1 MNFEEIMESVLTV
14 DLDSL
19 MGETLPSPQEID
31 ALKDNSDRRLWIYED
46 ITESL
51 LGYAKRI
58 IRWNRDDIGIPI
70 EERKPITVYLYSYGG
85 DGNACLSFI
94 DTIRLSKTPVRV
106 VCMGIAMSAGSFI
119 LLAAPKGSRY
129 ITKHATILLHQ
140 GSSATSGTA
149 EQVLSASKDYQHF
162 LKELETLT
170 IESTNIDKKMW
181 NKIKGKETYLYAD
194 DCIKYGIADKII
206 DGIDEII

>member
-14 DLDSL
+14 DIDSL

-58 IRWNRDDIGIPI
+58 IRWNRDDAGIPI
-70 EERKPITVYLYSYGG
+70 EERKPITIYIYSYGG

-94 DTIRLSKTPVRV
+94 DTIRLSKTPIKVICSGV
-106 VCMGIAMSAGSFI
+106 AMSAGAYI
-119 LLAAPKGSRY
+119 LLAAPKGNRY
-129 ITKHATILLHQ
+129 ITRHATVLLHQ
-140 GSSATSGTA
+140 GSTATAGTA
-149 EQVLSASKDYQHF
+149 EAVLASSKDYQHF

-170 IESTNIDKKMW
+170 LESTNIDKKTW
-181 NKIKGKETYLYAD
+181 NKFKTKEWYLYAD

-206 DGIDEII
+206 DDIDEII